1 MLRVLYSSIRQAL
14 SGRGFLLSLCGT
26 VAVIFLSSIKAIV
39 TAFRSET
46 LLVFGYHHDFITSA
60 LGSEGMTLALPLLA
74 ALPFTAVFLDDLKSG
89 FLKEYLPRTTP
100 TGYLLGRITGCLL
113 SGALALCLGVFLAYA
128 VAVLLF
134 LPLERAPTDPALIG
148 KLIREL
154 RQTLELMACSG
165 ALWSAVGLLLGTVTG
180 SKYMA
185 YASPFVLYYVLI
197 ILHERYLP
205 DLFILYPKE
214 WIAPSAHW
222 QFGVTGVL
230 LLVGELTVLAELG
243 FFVAAGRRLRQL

>member
-1 MLRVLYSSIRQAL
+1 MLRVIRSSIRQAL
-14 SGRGFLLSLCGT
+14 GGRGFLLSLGGT
-26 VAVIFLSSIKAIV
+26 AAVIFLSSIKSIV

-46 LLVFGYHHDFITSA
+46 LLAFGYHHDFIASA
-60 LGSEGMTLALPLLA
+60 LGSDGMTLALPLLA

-100 TGYLLGRITGCLL
+100 AGYLLGRIVGCLL

-154 RQTLELMACSG
+154 RETLSLMACSG
-165 ALWSAVGLLLGTVTG
+165 ALWSTVGLLLGTVTG

-222 QFGVTGVL
+222 QFGATGVL
-230 LLVGELTVLAELG
+230 LLVGELTVLASLG
-243 FFVAAGRRLRQL
+243 FFVTAGRRLRQL

>member
-1 MLRVLYSSIRQAL
+1 MLRVIRSSIRQAL

-26 VAVIFLSSIKAIV
+26 AAIIFLSSIKGIV

-46 LLVFGYHHDFITSA
+46 LLAFGYHHSFIASA
-60 LGSEGMTLALPLLA
+60 LGSDGMTLALPLLS
-74 ALPFTAVFLDDLKSG
+74 ALPFTAAFLDDLKSG
-89 FLKEYLPRTTP
+89 FLKEYLPRTTV
-100 TGYLLGRITGCLL
+100 TGYIIGRTLGCLL
-113 SGALALCLGVFLAYA
+113 SGAFALCLGVFLAYGIA
-128 VAVLLF
+128 ALLF
-134 LPLERAPTDPALIG
+134 LPLETAPTDPAEMG
-148 KLIREL
+148 KLMRGLLE
-154 RQTLELMACSG
+154 TLALMACSG
-165 ALWSAVGLLLGTVTG
+165 ALWSSIGLLLGTITG

-230 LLVGELTVLAELG
+230 LLVGELTVLAALG

>member
-26 VAVIFLSSIKAIV
+26 AAVIFLSSIKAIV

-46 LLVFGYHHDFITSA
+46 LLVFGYHHDFIASA
-60 LGSEGMTLALPLLA
+60 LGSDGMTLALPLLA
-74 ALPFTAVFLDDLKSG
+74 ALPFTAAFLDDLKSG

-214 WIAPSAHW
+214 WVAPSAHW

-230 LLVGELTVLAELG
+230 LLVGELTVLASLG
-243 FFVAAGRRLRQL
+243 FFVTAGRRLRQL

>member
-1 MLRVLYSSIRQAL
+1 MLRILYSSIRQAL

-26 VAVIFLSSIKAIV
+26 AAVIFLSSIKAIV

-46 LLVFGYHHDFITSA
+46 LLVFGYHHDFIASA
-60 LGSEGMTLALPLLA
+60 LGSDGMTLALPLLA
-74 ALPFTAVFLDDLKSG
+74 ALPFTAAFLDDLKSG

-230 LLVGELTVLAELG
+230 LLVGELTVLASLG
-243 FFVAAGRRLRQL
+243 FFVTAGRRLRQL

>member
-1 MLRVLYSSIRQAL
+1 MLRVIRSSIRQAL
-14 SGRGFLLSLCGT
+14 GGRGFLLSLGGT
-26 VAVIFLSSIKAIV
+26 AAVIFLSSIKAIV

-46 LLVFGYHHDFITSA
+46 LLVFCYHHDFIASA
-60 LGSEGMTLALPLLA
+60 LGSDGMTLALPLLA
-74 ALPFTAVFLDDLKSG
+74 ALPFTAAFLDDLKSG

-128 VAVLLF
+128 VAALLF

-165 ALWSAVGLLLGTVTG
+165 ALWSAVGLLLGTVTS

-230 LLVGELTVLAELG
+230 LLVGELTVLASLG
-243 FFVAAGRRLRQL
+243 FFVTAGRRLRQL

>member
-1 MLRVLYSSIRQAL
+1 MPRVIWSSIRQAL

-26 VAVIFLSSIKAIV
+26 AAVIFLSSIKGIV

-46 LLVFGYHHDFITSA
+46 LLAFGYHHDFIASA
-60 LGSEGMTLALPLLA
+60 LGSDGMTLALPLLA
-74 ALPFTAVFLDDLKSG
+74 ALPFTAAFLDDLKSG

-100 TGYLLGRITGCLL
+100 AGYLLGRITGCLL

-134 LPLERAPTDPALIG
+134 LPLERAPTDPALIW

-230 LLVGELTVLAELG
+230 LLVGELTVLASLG
-243 FFVAAGRRLRQL
+243 FFVTAGRRLRQL

>member
-26 VAVIFLSSIKAIV
+26 AAVIFLSSIKAIV

-46 LLVFGYHHDFITSA
+46 LLVFGYHHDFIASA
-60 LGSEGMTLALPLLA
+60 LGSDGMTLALPLLA
-74 ALPFTAVFLDDLKSG
+74 ALPFTAAFLDDLKSG

-165 ALWSAVGLLLGTVTG
+165 ALWSAVGLLLGSVTG

-197 ILHERYLP
+197 ILHERYFP

-230 LLVGELTVLAELG
+230 LLVGELTVLAALG

>member
-14 SGRGFLLSLCGT
+14 SGRGFLLSLGGT
-26 VAVIFLSSIKAIV
+26 AAVIFLSSIKAIV

-46 LLVFGYHHDFITSA
+46 LLVFGYHHDFIASA
-60 LGSEGMTLALPLLA
+60 LGSDGMTLALPLLA
-74 ALPFTAVFLDDLKSG
+74 ALPFTAAFLDDLKSG

-100 TGYLLGRITGCLL
+100 TGYLLGRIIGCLL
-113 SGALALCLGVFLAYA
+113 SGALALCLGVFLAYG

-185 YASPFVLYYVLI
+185 YASSFVLYYVLI

-205 DLFILYPKE
+205 ELFILYPKE

-230 LLVGELTVLAELG
+230 LLVGELTVLASLG

>member
-1 MLRVLYSSIRQAL
+1 MPRVIWSRIRQAL
-14 SGRGFLLSLCGT
+14 GGRGFLLALCGT
-26 VAVIFLSSIKAIV
+26 AAILFLSSIKGIV

-46 LLVFGYHHDFITSA
+46 LLAFGYHHSFIASA
-60 LGSEGMTLALPLLA
+60 LGSDGMTLALPLLA
-74 ALPFTAVFLDDLKSG
+74 ALPFTAAFLDDLKSG
-89 FLKEYLPRTTP
+89 FLKEYLPRTTI
-100 TGYLLGRITGCLL
+100 TGYIIGRTLGCLL
-113 SGALALCLGVFLAYA
+113 SGALALCLGVFLAYGIA
-128 VAVLLF
+128 ALLF

-214 WIAPSAHW
+214 WIAPSSRW

-230 LLVGELTVLAELG
+230 LLVGELTVLVALG
-243 FFVAAGRRLRQL
+243 FFVTAGRRLRQL

>member
-1 MLRVLYSSIRQAL
+1 MSRVIWSSIRQAL
-14 SGRGFLLSLCGT
+14 GGRGFLLSLGGT
-26 VAVIFLSSIKAIV
+26 AAVIFLSSIKAIV

-46 LLVFGYHHDFITSA
+46 LLAFGYHHDFISSA
-60 LGSEGMTLALPLLA
+60 LGSDGMTLALPLLA
-74 ALPFTAVFLDDLKSG
+74 ALPFTAAFLDDLKSG

-100 TGYLLGRITGCLL
+100 TGYLFGRIIGCLL

-134 LPLERAPTDPALIG
+134 LPLERAPADPALIG

-197 ILHERYLP
+197 ILHER
-205 DLFILYPKE
+205 
-214 WIAPSAHW
+214 
-222 QFGVTGVL
+222 
-230 LLVGELTVLAELG
+230 
-243 FFVAAGRRLRQL
+243 

>member
-1 MLRVLYSSIRQAL
+1 MLRVIWSSIRQAL
-14 SGRGFLLSLCGT
+14 GGRGFLLSLGGT
-26 VAVIFLSSIKAIV
+26 AAVIFLSSIKAIV

-46 LLVFGYHHDFITSA
+46 LLAFGYHHDFIASA
-60 LGSEGMTLALPLLA
+60 LGSDGMTLALPLLA
-74 ALPFTAVFLDDLKSG
+74 ALPFTAAFLDDLKSG

-113 SGALALCLGVFLAYA
+113 SGA
-128 VAVLLF
+128 
-134 LPLERAPTDPALIG
+134 PLELAPTDPALIG

-230 LLVGELTVLAELG
+230 LLVGELTVLASLG
-243 FFVAAGRRLRQL
+243 FFVTAGRRLRQL

>member
-1 MLRVLYSSIRQAL
+1 MQRVIRSSIRQAL
-14 SGRGFLLSLCGT
+14 GGRGFLLSLCGT
-26 VAVIFLSSIKAIV
+26 AAVIFLSSIKGIV

-46 LLVFGYHHDFITSA
+46 LLAFGYHHDFIASA
-60 LGSEGMTLALPLLA
+60 LGSDGMTLALPLLA
-74 ALPFTAVFLDDLKSG
+74 ALPFTAAFLDDLKSG

-100 TGYLLGRITGCLL
+100 TGYLLGRIIGCLL
-113 SGALALCLGVFLAYA
+113 SGALALCLGVFLAYG

-134 LPLERAPTDPALIG
+134 LPLELAPTDPALIG

-230 LLVGELTVLAELG
+230 LLVGELTVLASLG
-243 FFVAAGRRLRQL
+243 FFVTAGRRLRQL

>member
-1 MLRVLYSSIRQAL
+1 MLRVIRSSIRQAL

-26 VAVIFLSSIKAIV
+26 AAVIFLSSIKAIV

-46 LLVFGYHHDFITSA
+46 LLVFGYHHDFIASA
-60 LGSEGMTLALPLLA
+60 LGSDGMTLALPFLA
-74 ALPFTAVFLDDLKSG
+74 ALPFTAAFLDDLKSG

-134 LPLERAPTDPALIG
+134 LPMERAPTDPALIG

-214 WIAPSAHW
+214 WIVPSAHW

-230 LLVGELTVLAELG
+230 LLVSELTVLASLG
-243 FFVAAGRRLRQL
+243 FFVTAGRRLRQL

>member
-14 SGRGFLLSLCGT
+14 GGRGFLLSLCGT
-26 VAVIFLSSIKAIV
+26 AAVIFLSSIKAIV

-46 LLVFGYHHDFITSA
+46 LLAFGYHHDFIASA
-60 LGSEGMTLALPLLA
+60 LGSDGMTLALPLLA
-74 ALPFTAVFLDDLKSG
+74 ALPFTAAFLDDLKSG
-89 FLKEYLPRTTP
+89 FLKEYLPRTTV
-100 TGYLLGRITGCLL
+100 TGYIIGRTLGCLL

-230 LLVGELTVLAELG
+230 LLVGELTVLASLG
-243 FFVAAGRRLRQL
+243 FFVTAGRRLRQL

>member
-14 SGRGFLLSLCGT
+14 SGRGFLLSLGGT
-26 VAVIFLSSIKAIV
+26 AAVIFLSSIKAIV

-46 LLVFGYHHDFITSA
+46 LLVFGYHHDFIASA
-60 LGSEGMTLALPLLA
+60 LGSDGMTLALPLLA
-74 ALPFTAVFLDDLKSG
+74 ALPFTAAFLDDLKSG

-100 TGYLLGRITGCLL
+100 TGYLLGRIIGCLL
-113 SGALALCLGVFLAYA
+113 SGALALCLGVFLAYG

-134 LPLERAPTDPALIG
+134 LPMERAPTDPALIG
-148 KLIREL
+148 TLIREL

-230 LLVGELTVLAELG
+230 LLVGELTVLASLG

>member
-1 MLRVLYSSIRQAL
+1 MLRVIYSSIRQAL
-14 SGRGFLLSLCGT
+14 GGRGFLLSLGGT
-26 VAVIFLSSIKAIV
+26 AAVIFLSSIKGIV

-46 LLVFGYHHDFITSA
+46 LLAFGYHHDFIASA

-74 ALPFTAVFLDDLKSG
+74 APPFTAAFLDDLKSG

-100 TGYLLGRITGCLL
+100 TGYLLGRIIGCLL
-113 SGALALCLGVFLAYA
+113 SGALALCLGVFLAYG

-165 ALWSAVGLLLGTVTG
+165 ALWSAVGLLLGAVTG

-230 LLVGELTVLAELG
+230 LLVGELTVLASLG
-243 FFVAAGRRLRQL
+243 FFVGAGRRLRQL

>member
-1 MLRVLYSSIRQAL
+1 MLRVIYSSIRQAL
-14 SGRGFLLSLCGT
+14 GGRGFLLSLGGT
-26 VAVIFLSSIKAIV
+26 AAVIFLSSIKGIV

-46 LLVFGYHHDFITSA
+46 LLAFGYHHDFITAA
-60 LGSEGMTLALPLLA
+60 LGSDGMTLALPLLA
-74 ALPFTAVFLDDLKSG
+74 ALPFTAAFLDDLKSG

-100 TGYLLGRITGCLL
+100 TGYLLGRIIGCLL

-134 LPLERAPTDPALIG
+134 LPLELAPTDPALIG

-230 LLVGELTVLAELG
+230 LLVGELTVLASLG
-243 FFVAAGRRLRQL
+243 FFVTAGRRLRQL

>member
-26 VAVIFLSSIKAIV
+26 AAVIFLSSIKAIV

-46 LLVFGYHHDFITSA
+46 ILVFGYHHDFIASA
-60 LGSEGMTLALPLLA
+60 LGSDGMTLALPLLA
-74 ALPFTAVFLDDLKSG
+74 ALPFTAAFLDDLKSG

-230 LLVGELTVLAELG
+230 LLVGELTVLASLG
-243 FFVAAGRRLRQL
+243 FFVTAGRRLRQL

>member
-1 MLRVLYSSIRQAL
+1 MLRVIRSSIRQAL
-14 SGRGFLLSLCGT
+14 GGRGFLLSLGGT
-26 VAVIFLSSIKAIV
+26 AAVIFLSSIKAIV

-46 LLVFGYHHDFITSA
+46 LLAFGYHHDFITAA
-60 LGSEGMTLALPLLA
+60 LGSDGMTLALPLLA
-74 ALPFTAVFLDDLKSG
+74 ALPFTAAFLDDLKSG

-134 LPLERAPTDPALIG
+134 LPMECAPTDPALIG

-165 ALWSAVGLLLGTVTG
+165 ALWSAVGLLLGAVTG

-205 DLFILYPKE
+205 DVFILYPKE
-214 WIAPSAHW
+214 WIAPSAAW

-230 LLVGELTVLAELG
+230 LLVGELTVLAALG

>member
-1 MLRVLYSSIRQAL
+1 MLSVLYSSIRQAL

-26 VAVIFLSSIKAIV
+26 AAVIFLSSIKAIV

-46 LLVFGYHHDFITSA
+46 LLVFGYHHDFIASA
-60 LGSEGMTLALPLLA
+60 LGSDGMTLALPLLA
-74 ALPFTAVFLDDLKSG
+74 ALPFTAAFLDDLKSG

-100 TGYLLGRITGCLL
+100 TGYLLGRITGGVL

-230 LLVGELTVLAELG
+230 LLVGELTVLASLG
-243 FFVAAGRRLRQL
+243 FFVTAGRRLRQL

>member
-1 MLRVLYSSIRQAL
+1 MLRVIWSSIRQAL
-14 SGRGFLLSLCGT
+14 GGRGFALSLFGT
-26 VAVIFLSSIKAIV
+26 AAVIFLSSIKGIV

-46 LLVFGYHHDFITSA
+46 LLAFGYHHNFIALA
-60 LGSEGMTLALPLLA
+60 LGSDGMTLALPLLA
-74 ALPFTAVFLDDLKSG
+74 ALPFTAAFLDDWKSG
-89 FLKEYLPRTTP
+89 FLKEYLPRTTV
-100 TGYLLGRITGCLL
+100 TGYIIGRMLGCLL
-113 SGALALCLGVFLAYA
+113 SGALALCLGVFLAYWIA
-128 VAVLLF
+128 ALLF
-134 LPLERAPTDPALIG
+134 LPLEAAPTDPAEMG
-148 KLIREL
+148 KLMRGLRE
-154 RQTLELMACSG
+154 TLELMACSG
-165 ALWSAVGLLLGTVTG
+165 ALWSSIGLLLGTVTG

-214 WIAPSAHW
+214 WIEPSAHW

-230 LLVGELTVLAELG
+230 LLVGELTVLAALG

>member
-1 MLRVLYSSIRQAL
+1 M
-14 SGRGFLLSLCGT
+14 
-26 VAVIFLSSIKAIV
+26 
-39 TAFRSET
+39 
-46 LLVFGYHHDFITSA
+46 
-60 LGSEGMTLALPLLA
+60 
-74 ALPFTAVFLDDLKSG
+74 
-89 FLKEYLPRTTP
+89 
-100 TGYLLGRITGCLL
+100 
-113 SGALALCLGVFLAYA
+113 
-128 VAVLLF
+128 
-134 LPLERAPTDPALIG
+134 ERAPTDPALIG

-205 DLFILYPKE
+205 DVFILYPKE

-230 LLVGELTVLAELG
+230 LLVGELTVLAALG

>member
-1 MLRVLYSSIRQAL
+1 MLRVIYSSIRQAL
-14 SGRGFLLSLCGT
+14 GGRGFLLSLGGT
-26 VAVIFLSSIKAIV
+26 AAVIFLSSIKGTV

-46 LLVFGYHHDFITSA
+46 LLAFGYHHDFITAA
-60 LGSEGMTLALPLLA
+60 LGSDGMTLALPLLA
-74 ALPFTAVFLDDLKSG
+74 ALPFTAAFLDDLKSG

-100 TGYLLGRITGCLL
+100 AGYLLGRITGCLL
-113 SGALALCLGVFLAYA
+113 SGALALCLGVFLAYGI
-128 VAVLLF
+128 AVLLF
-134 LPLERAPTDPALIG
+134 LPLEAAPVDPALIG
-148 KLIREL
+148 KLLREL

-230 LLVGELTVLAELG
+230 LLVGELTVLASLG
-243 FFVAAGRRLRQL
+243 FFVVAGRRLRQL

>member
-1 MLRVLYSSIRQAL
+1 MPRVIWSSIRQAL

-26 VAVIFLSSIKAIV
+26 AVVIFLSSIKGIV

-46 LLVFGYHHDFITSA
+46 LLAFGYHHDFIASA
-60 LGSEGMTLALPLLA
+60 LGSDGMTLALPLLA
-74 ALPFTAVFLDDLKSG
+74 ALPFTAAFLDDLKSG

-100 TGYLLGRITGCLL
+100 TGYLLGRITGLL
-113 SGALALCLGVFLAYA
+113 SGALALCLGVFLAYG

-134 LPLERAPTDPALIG
+134 LPMERAPTDPALIG

-214 WIAPSAHW
+214 WIAPSARW
-222 QFGVTGVL
+222 QFGITGVL
-230 LLVGELTVLAELG
+230 LLVGELTVLASLG
-243 FFVAAGRRLRQL
+243 FFVTAGRRLRQL

>member
-1 MLRVLYSSIRQAL
+1 MMRILYSSIRQAL

-26 VAVIFLSSIKAIV
+26 AAVIFLSSIKAIV

-46 LLVFGYHHDFITSA
+46 LLVFGYHHDFIASA
-60 LGSEGMTLALPLLA
+60 LGSDGMTLALPLLA
-74 ALPFTAVFLDDLKSG
+74 ALPFTAAFLDDLKSG

-134 LPLERAPTDPALIG
+134 LPMERAPTDPALIG

-214 WIAPSAHW
+214 WIAPSARW
-222 QFGVTGVL
+222 QFGITGVL
-230 LLVGELTVLAELG
+230 LLVGELTVLASLG
-243 FFVAAGRRLRQL
+243 FFVTAGRRLRQL

>member
-1 MLRVLYSSIRQAL
+1 MLSVLYSSIRQAL

-26 VAVIFLSSIKAIV
+26 AAVIFLSSIKAIV

-46 LLVFGYHHDFITSA
+46 LLVFGYHHDFIASA
-60 LGSEGMTLALPLLA
+60 LGSDGMTLALPLLA
-74 ALPFTAVFLDDLKSG
+74 ALPFTAAFLDDLKSG

-230 LLVGELTVLAELG
+230 LLVGELTVLASLG
-243 FFVAAGRRLRQL
+243 FFVTAGRRLRQL

>member
-1 MLRVLYSSIRQAL
+1 MSRVIWSSIRQAL
-14 SGRGFLLSLCGT
+14 GGRGFLLSLGGT
-26 VAVIFLSSIKAIV
+26 AAVIFLSSIKAIV

-46 LLVFGYHHDFITSA
+46 LLAFGYHHDFIASA
-60 LGSEGMTLALPLLA
+60 LGSDGMTLALPLLA
-74 ALPFTAVFLDDLKSG
+74 ALPFTAAFLDDLKSG

-100 TGYLLGRITGCLL
+100 TGYLFGRIIGCLL

-134 LPLERAPTDPALIG
+134 LPLERAPADPALIG

-214 WIAPSAHW
+214 WIAPFAHW

-230 LLVGELTVLAELG
+230 LLVGELTVLASLG
-243 FFVAAGRRLRQL
+243 FFVTAGRRLRQL

>member
-14 SGRGFLLSLCGT
+14 SGRGFLLSLGGT
-26 VAVIFLSSIKAIV
+26 AAVIFLSSIKAIV

-46 LLVFGYHHDFITSA
+46 LLVFGYHHDFIASA
-60 LGSEGMTLALPLLA
+60 LGSDGMTLALPLLA
-74 ALPFTAVFLDDLKSG
+74 ALPFTAAFLDDLKSG

-100 TGYLLGRITGCLL
+100 TGYLLGRIIGCLL
-113 SGALALCLGVFLAYA
+113 SGALALCLGVFLAYG

-197 ILHERYLP
+197 ILYERYLP

-230 LLVGELTVLAELG
+230 LLVGELTVLASLG

>member
-26 VAVIFLSSIKAIV
+26 AAVIFLSSIKAIV

-46 LLVFGYHHDFITSA
+46 LLVFGYHHDFIASA
-60 LGSEGMTLALPLLA
+60 LGSDGMTLALPLLA
-74 ALPFTAVFLDDLKSG
+74 ALPFTAAFLDDLKSG

-128 VAVLLF
+128 VAALLF

-230 LLVGELTVLAELG
+230 LLVGELTVLASLG
-243 FFVAAGRRLRQL
+243 FFVTAGRRLRQL

>member
-1 MLRVLYSSIRQAL
+1 MLRVIWSSIRQAL
-14 SGRGFLLSLCGT
+14 GGRGFALSLCGT
-26 VAVIFLSSIKAIV
+26 AAVIFLSSIKAIV

-46 LLVFGYHHDFITSA
+46 LLAFGYHHDFISSA
-60 LGSEGMTLALPLLA
+60 LGSDGMTLALPLLA
-74 ALPFTAVFLDDLKSG
+74 ALPFTAAFLDDLKSG

-113 SGALALCLGVFLAYA
+113 SGALALCLGVFLAYG

-134 LPLERAPTDPALIG
+134 LPMECAPTDPALIG

-154 RQTLELMACSG
+154 RQTLGLMACSG

-230 LLVGELTVLAELG
+230 LFVGELTVLASLG
-243 FFVAAGRRLRQL
+243 FFVTAGRRLRKL

>member
-1 MLRVLYSSIRQAL
+1 MRGLR
-14 SGRGFLLSLCGT
+14 
-26 VAVIFLSSIKAIV
+26 
-39 TAFRSET
+39 ET
-46 LLVFGYHHDFITSA
+46 LA
-60 LGSEGMTLALPLLA
+60 
-74 ALPFTAVFLDDLKSG
+74 
-89 FLKEYLPRTTP
+89 
-100 TGYLLGRITGCLL
+100 
-113 SGALALCLGVFLAYA
+113 
-128 VAVLLF
+128 
-134 LPLERAPTDPALIG
+134 
-148 KLIREL
+148 
-154 RQTLELMACSG
+154 LMACSG
-165 ALWSAVGLLLGTVTG
+165 ALWSSIGLLLGTITG

-230 LLVGELTVLAELG
+230 LLVGELTVLAALG

>member
-1 MLRVLYSSIRQAL
+1 MLRVIWSSIRQAL
-14 SGRGFLLSLCGT
+14 GGRGFTLALFGT
-26 VAVIFLSSIKAIV
+26 VAVIFLSSIHGLV
-39 TAFRSET
+39 TAFRATE
-46 LLVFGYHHDFITSA
+46 LLAFGYHHSFIVSA
-60 LGSEGMTLALPLLA
+60 LASDGITLALPLLA
-74 ALPFTAVFLDDLKSG
+74 ALPFTAAFLDDLKSG

-100 TGYLLGRITGCLL
+100 TGYLLGRVTGCLF
-113 SGALALCLGVFLAYA
+113 SGALALCLGVSLAYGIA
-128 VAVLLF
+128 ALLF
-134 LPLERAPTDPALIG
+134 LPLEAAPADPALIG

-154 RQTLELMACSG
+154 RETLALMACSG

-214 WIAPSAHW
+214 WIAPSAQW
-222 QFGVTGVL
+222 QFGVTGVM
-230 LLVGELTVLAELG
+230 LLVGELTVLAALG
-243 FFVAAGRRLRQL
+243 FFVTAGRRLRQL